1 MSLEKQIQADVI
13 TAMKAGN
20 KFEVATLR
28 TLSAQI
34 KDERIKLRPERELV
48 DEDVVRVLVTAA
60 KRRKEAIGL
69 YLQGGRDDLVEKE
82 KNELKIVQKYL
93 PEQLSEEKIIEI
105 IDQVISQVQA
115 TSISDLGKVMG
126 PSMGQLKGKA
136 DGKLVQNLVRQRLT
150 QISA

>member
-13 TAMKAGN
+13 IAMKAGS

-28 TLSAQI
+28 TLNAQV

-60 KRRKEAIGL
+60 KRRREAIEL

-82 KNELKIVQKYL
+82 QNELKIVQKYL

-105 IDQVISQVQA
+105 IDQMMNQVQA
-115 TSISDLGKVMG
+115 SSMSDIGKVMG
-126 PSMGQLKGKA
+126 PAMGQLKGKA
-136 DGKLVQNLVRQRLT
+136 DGKLVQSLVHQRLT
-150 QISA
+150 QISE